1 MSLGNEKVKTD
12 TLSDEISSIVDS
24 LVKQRCYALA
34 LDLNKKVKEL
44 YERNYDLERI

>member
-1 MSLGNEKVKTD
+1 M
-12 TLSDEISSIVDS
+12 SDEISAIVNN
-24 LVKQRCYALA
+24 LVEQRCYALA

>member
-1 MSLGNEKVKTD
+1 MKAVTM
-12 TLSDEISSIVDS
+12 SDEISAIVNS